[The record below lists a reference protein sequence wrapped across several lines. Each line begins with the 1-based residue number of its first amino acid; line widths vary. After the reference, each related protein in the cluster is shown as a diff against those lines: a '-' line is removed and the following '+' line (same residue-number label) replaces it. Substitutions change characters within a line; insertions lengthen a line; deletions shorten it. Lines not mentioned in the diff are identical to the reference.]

1 MSNVSE
7 RIRGKIRFE
16 LSELKREIG
25 PIEYAFWWLVRILMF
40 VGSVD
45 CMDSGDTGHLIL
57 QMWANTALLFVL
69 PEFHILPRKW
79 CFFARLS
86 HHNQTVAA
94 LMVLLTSYL
103 GNYRD
108 FYDKI
113 EAFDFYVHLFSGI
126 VCVFVGYDLAKA
138 LAPSSA
144 DKFDI
149 NVKTISGFGLSCF
162 AAVFWE
168 IYEFCFDAIMTSNTQ
183 GHSVTPETTLAA
195 LINPHADQFPLF
207 DTMTD
212 LIAGFLGAVIGGF
225 IFRIIL
231 EIGKKNK
238 SEKQEEK
245 VTVVH

>member
-1 MSNVSE
+1 MD
-7 RIRGKIRFE
+7 RFKQKLRFE
-16 LSELKREIG
+16 LKELKREIG
-25 PIEYAFWWLVRILMF
+25 PVEYAFWWLVRILMF
-40 VGSVD
+40 IGSVD

-108 FYDKI
+108 FYGNI
-113 EAFDFYVHLFSGI
+113 EAFDFYVHFFSGI
-126 VCVFVGYDLAKA
+126 VCVFVGYDLARA
-138 LAPSSA
+138 LAPSSG
-144 DKFDI
+144 DKFDTNI
-149 NVKTISGFGLSCF
+149 KTISGFGLSCF

-168 IYEFCFDAIMTSNTQ
+168 IYEFIFDAIMTSNTQ
-183 GHSVTPETTLAA
+183 GHTVTPEAVLANI
-195 LINPHADQFPLF
+195 INPHADQFPLF

-212 LIAGFLGAVIGGF
+212 MIAGFLGAVVGGF
-225 IFRIIL
+225 LFRIIL
-231 EIGKKNK
+231 AASDKKKK
-238 SEKQEEK
+238 SVKNEEK
-245 VTVVH
+245 KIAVTL

>member
-1 MSNVSE
+1 MAVFAE
-7 RIRGKIRFE
+7 KIKGKIKFE

-25 PIEYAFWWLVRILMF
+25 LVEYAFWWLVRILMF
-40 VGSVD
+40 VGAVD
-45 CMDSGDTGHLIL
+45 CLDSGDTGHLIL
-57 QMWANTALLFVL
+57 QMWSNFGLLFVL
-69 PEFHILPRKW
+69 PELHILSRRW

-108 FYDKI
+108 LYGNLQ
-113 EAFDFYVHLFSGI
+113 AYDFYVHFFSGI

-144 DKFDI
+144 DKFDTNI
-149 NVKTISGFGLSCF
+149 KTITGFGLSCF
-162 AAVFWE
+162 AALFWE
-168 IYEFCFDAIMTSNTQ
+168 IYEFVFDAIMTSSTQ
-183 GHSVTPETTLAA
+183 AHHDTPEAILAA
-195 LINPHADQFPLF
+195 VIHPHADQFPLF

-212 LIAGFLGAVIGGF
+212 AIAGFLGAVVGGF

-231 EIGKKNK
+231 AAGEKKNN
-238 SEKQEEK
+238 S
-245 VTVVH
+245 